1 MTRRV
6 NGVPGT
12 VRAMSYAQRTTHA
25 ARDHA
30 LTSLYGVPMPP
41 SDRGRAFAALLL
53 AARKRKGLR
62 QEDVAERS
70 GVSRRTLTRWEGGNA
85 EKTDPDGVRA
95 VCDVLGID
103 LTDAAI
109 ALGYVDPGPR
119 PEPPPDPT
127 LEEVLDMF
135 RDPRVPE
142 EMKFEA
148 LRYLRYL
155 RTQPAGPPTTRPGE
169 IAS

>member
-1 MTRRV
+1 
-6 NGVPGT
+6 
-12 VRAMSYAQRTTHA
+12 MSYAQRTTHVT
-25 ARDHA
+25 RDHA
-30 LTSLYGVPMPP
+30 LTSIYAATMPP

-85 EKTDPDGVRA
+85 ERTDADGVRA
-95 VCDVLGID
+95 VCEVLGID
-103 LTDAAI
+103 PTDAAI

-119 PEPPPDPT
+119 PEPPPNPT
-127 LEEVLDMF
+127 LEEVIDMF
-135 RDPRVPE
+135 LDDRVPDE
-142 EMKFEA
+142 VKWEA
-148 LRYLRYL
+148 VRYLRYL
-155 RTQPAGPPTTRPGE
+155 RTQPAGPPTARPGE

>member
-1 MTRRV
+1 
-6 NGVPGT
+6 
-12 VRAMSYAQRTTHA
+12 MSYARHTTHA
-25 ARDHA
+25 TRDQA
-30 LTSLYGVPMPP
+30 LTSIYGVPMPP
-41 SDRGRAFAALLL
+41 SDRGRAFAALLV

-85 EKTDPDGVRA
+85 ERTDADGVRA
-95 VCDVLGID
+95 VCEVLGIN

-109 ALGYVDPGPR
+109 ALGYVDPEPR

-127 LEEVLDMF
+127 LEEILDMW
-135 RDPRVPE
+135 RDDTVPE
-142 EMKFEA
+142 EVKWEA

-155 RTQPAGPPTTRPGE
+155 RTQPAGPPTRRQGE